1 MGECDSIWKL
11 LILTNRWLLEL
22 NVENIKNYLEG
33 VSRDENCSLHKTDID
48 IINLYLKVTA

>member
-33 VSRDENCSLHKTDID
+33 VSRDENGSLHKADID
-48 IINLYLKVTA
+48 IINLYLKVMA